1 METTTELPDKLGKL
15 FQSSREYLE
24 SKVEL
29 EVLKG
34 TDKIAQAMSLITVY
48 VVALVLGM
56 LLLIFLGAGFA
67 VLINTALGSTFLG
80 YFLIA
85 GVFLLVLVLVFFVV
99 KSGIKKA
106 VINAILNNIDN
117 E

>member
-1 METTTELPDKLGKL
+1 MDTTNALPDKLGQL

-24 SKVEL
+24 SRVEL

-34 TDKIAQAMSLITVY
+34 TDKIAQGMSLITVY
-48 VVALVLGM
+48 VVALVLG
-56 LLLIFLGAGFA
+56 LLLMTFMGLGFALMINEAIGSAFAGYFIIAGIFL
-67 VLINTALGSTFLG
+67 LM
-80 YFLIA
+80 
-85 GVFLLVLVLVFFVV
+85 LVLVFFVV
-99 KSGIKKA
+99 KSRIKKA

>member
-1 METTTELPDKLGKL
+1 METTNTLPDKLGNL

-34 TDKIAQAMSLITVY
+34 TDKIAQAVSLFTVY
-48 VVALVLGM
+48 VIAMILG
-56 LLLIFLGAGFA
+56 LLLLFFVGSGVA
-67 VLINTALGSTFLG
+67 VVINSAIGSTFIG
-80 YFLIA
+80 YFIVA
-85 GVFLLVLVLVFFVV
+85 GFFLVLFFALFFVA
-99 KSGIKKA
+99 KKGIKKA
-106 VINAILNNIDN
+106 IINTILKNIDN

>member
-1 METTTELPDKLGKL
+1 METSNVLPDKLGNL

-48 VVALVLGM
+48 VVALILGM

-67 VLINTALGSTFLG
+67 VLINTAIGSTYIG
-80 YFLIA
+80 YFLVA
-85 GVFLLVLVLVFFVV
+85 GFFLLLFILVFFVV

-106 VINAILNNIDN
+106 VINAILNTIDN